1 MEATARSGLCDG
13 SARGLLVTVSAFS
26 VWWRNQSVTAKIG
39 WVIVALM
46 VISLMLIAYNTFASV
61 SGG

>member
-1 MEATARSGLCDG
+1 LCDG